1 MDSPRC
7 HSNADGTAC
16 VCLQTSM
23 QKKNY
28 HCDISPVTHELPF
41 LYILG
46 DCLAVLCFHRKCV
59 CMDKMQCTPESNIYV
74 QNCKGQQSYDC
85 SDSGYSGL
93 FHSPQSIGGADSCKS
108 LSLEECSET
117 SKENL
122 RPSVTPK
129 EETTEPS
136 KVLGHRGMQKTS
148 GFSWCETP
156 RRDSFLRQRR
166 LMCRPG
172 QLMKSDNIRSPCS
185 KATEAPLGWLSLSFD
200 SIDCGAGN
208 LKSEQDLPLS
218 CQKRRLLFTQT
229 RTSTLE
235 DGKVNS
241 DQLSNFGRRI
251 SLSDAELSENFSA
264 SDLRG
269 TPIFNKISLGSSK
282 ENSRSPI
289 GSVSKN
295 LYDDSSVLSTPSST
309 HTPNFIRYLF
319 FRLHS

>member
-1 MDSPRC
+1 M
-7 HSNADGTAC
+7 
-16 VCLQTSM
+16 
-23 QKKNY
+23 
-28 HCDISPVTHELPF
+28 E
-41 LYILG
+41 
-46 DCLAVLCFHRKCV
+46 
-59 CMDKMQCTPESNIYV
+59 KMQHTPESSIYL

-117 SKENL
+117 AKENL

-129 EETTEPS
+129 EETPEPLNG
-136 KVLGHRGMQKTS
+136 LGRRGMQQTS

-156 RRDSFLRQRR
+156 RRDSSLRQRR
-166 LMCRPG
+166 LMCRPD
-172 QLMKSDNIRSPCS
+172 QPVKSGNIRSPCS
-185 KATEAPLGWLSLSFD
+185 KGPEAPLGWLSLSFD
-200 SIDCGAGN
+200 SIDSGPGT

-229 RTSTLE
+229 RTSTFE

-241 DQLSNFGRRI
+241 DQLSTFGRRI
-251 SLSDAELSENFSA
+251 SLSDAELSESLSA

-269 TPIFNKISLGSSK
+269 TPIFGKIWLGSSK
-282 ENSRSPI
+282 ESSCSPI

-295 LYDDSSVLSTPSST
+295 LCDDSSVLCTPSST
-309 HTPNFIRYLF
+309 HTPNFIRYLLF
-319 FRLHS
+319 KCF